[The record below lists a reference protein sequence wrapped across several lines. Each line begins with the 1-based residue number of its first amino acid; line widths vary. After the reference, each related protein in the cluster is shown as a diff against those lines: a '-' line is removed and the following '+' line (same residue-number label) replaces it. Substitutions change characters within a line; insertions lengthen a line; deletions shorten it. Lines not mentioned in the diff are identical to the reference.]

1 MLSRFREYF
10 YVIISSIFILF
21 LFVSSSV
28 FPVNFALKSYLI
40 PLTNRNLHNQPVY
53 ASSIEFLKF
62 CFASHSHSSSLSA
75 ISIRSILKITGR
87 VPSLQQAIIIRSSF
101 GHHSSIIRPS
111 LHDRATLQSGVN
123 ISADSIPRLSAE
135 LAIHQVIKIVLLRCA
150 F

>member
-62 CFASHSHSSSLSA
+62 CFASHSHSSSFSA

-87 VPSLQQAIIIRSSF
+87 VPSIAASD
-101 GHHSSIIRPS
+101 HHSVIIRPS
-111 LHDRATLQSGVN
+111 LHDRDTLQSGVN